1 MANPK
6 ENFDS
11 LVDKLSA
18 QTEVK
23 KSRMFGFDS
32 ITVRKKTFALLD
44 GASMVFKLRGD
55 AHASALALKG
65 AVLWNPFGHEKKEWV
80 QIPIDHA
87 ANWEKYADEA
97 KNYVESLIK
106 ASS

>member
-6 ENFDS
+6 EKFDA

-44 GASMVFKLRGD
+44 GDGMVFKLRGD

-65 AVLWNPFGHEKKEWV
+65 AALWNPFGHEKKEWV
-80 QIPIDHA
+80 QIHFDHA
-87 ANWEKYADEA
+87 ADWEKYAQAARD
-97 KNYVESLIK
+97 YVESLIK

>member
-1 MANPK
+1 MVKPK
-6 ENFDS
+6 ENFDA
-11 LVDKLSA
+11 LVDKLSV

-44 GASMVFKLRGD
+44 GDGMVFKLRGD
-55 AHASALALKG
+55 AHASALALEG
-65 AVLWNPFGHEKKEWV
+65 AALWNPFGHQKKEWV
-80 QIPIDHA
+80 QIPLEHA
-87 ANWEKYADEA
+87 ADWEKYAKAARD
-97 KNYVESLIK
+97 YVESLIK

>member
-6 ENFDS
+6 ENFDA

-55 AHASALALKG
+55 AHTQALALEG
-65 AVLWNPFGHEKKEWV
+65 GELWNPFGHQKKEWV

-97 KNYVESLIK
+97 KKYVESLAK
-106 ASS
+106 VSS